1 MSKIATIITDLVEDI
16 EVTSPKEALENA
28 GHEVVIISNE
38 GVDTVTGKKEP
49 LLQLTRLL
57 IQSIFPILMLC

>member
-38 GVDTVTGKKEP
+38 GVDSVTGKKEP

>member
-57 IQSIFPILMLC
+57 IQSIFRF

>member
-28 GHEVVIISNE
+28 GHAVVIISNE
-38 GVDTVTGKKEP
+38 GVDTVTGKKNHFC
-49 LLQLTRLL
+49 
-57 IQSIFPILMLC
+57 S